1 MEMSWCMYGVKR
13 QLSGIVFFPYHV
25 DPGNGTQDRL
35 GGKHPS
41 TGPSYWLQ
49 FFFLNNLVNQK
60 MMVIDGGDCF

>member
-1 MEMSWCMYGVKR
+1 MSWCMYGVKR
-13 QLSGIVFFPYHV
+13 QLSGIDFFPYHV
-25 DPGNGTQDRL
+25 DPGSGTQDRL

-49 FFFLNNLVNQK
+49 FFFNNLVNQK